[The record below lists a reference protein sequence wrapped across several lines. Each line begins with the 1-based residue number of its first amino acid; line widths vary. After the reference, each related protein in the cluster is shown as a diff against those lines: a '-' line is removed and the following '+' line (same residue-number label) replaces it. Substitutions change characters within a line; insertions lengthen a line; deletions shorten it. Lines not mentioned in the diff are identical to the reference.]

1 MDDTH
6 DFFDDME
13 RLMDVPHRS
22 FMNVASGYWSPPTDI
37 FDTETEI
44 LVIVEIAGMNK
55 KDIELTYDKGFLA
68 ISGVRKHICP
78 ASVNAIYR
86 MEINS
91 GRFLRKIRIDIDI
104 VVEDIEAEYRD
115 GLLRITIPKRADN
128 G

>member
-6 DFFDDME
+6 DFFDDMD
-13 RLMDVPHRS
+13 RLMDISRRS

-55 KDIELTYDKGFLA
+55 NDIELTYDNGYLV

-78 ASVNAIYR
+78 NRVNAIYR

-104 VVEDIEAEYRD
+104 VMKDIEAEYRD
-115 GLLRITIPKRADN
+115 GLLRITIPKRAEH